1 MIISKTIEADFDQM
15 IEVWES
21 SVRATHGFLAEE
33 DIVKLRGLIRNEVFY
48 INSIEIYVLKD
59 LDKVIGFVGTS
70 DVTIQMLFISPNYFG
85 KTVGRIL
92 LKYALENKK
101 CTKVEVNEQNPRAL
115 RFYQKHGFQIKARL
129 ELDHQGNPFPIFFM
143 EL

>member
-1 MIISKTIEADFDQM
+1 MIILKAIEADFDQM

-33 DIVKLRGLIRNEVFY
+33 DIVKLRSLIRNEVFY

-115 RFYQKHGFQIKARL
+115 KFYQKHGFQIKARS
-129 ELDHQGNPFPIFFM
+129 ELDHQGNPFPILFM

>member
-1 MIISKTIEADFDQM
+1 MIISKAIEADFDQM

-33 DIVKLRGLIRNEVFY
+33 DIVKLRSLIRNEVFY

-115 RFYQKHGFQIKARL
+115 RFYQKHGFQIKASS
-129 ELDHQGNPFPIFFM
+129 ELDHQGNPFPILFM

>member
-1 MIISKTIEADFDQM
+1 MIISKAIEADFDQM

-21 SVRATHGFLAEE
+21 PVRATHGFLAEE
-33 DIVKLRGLIRNEVFY
+33 DIVKLRSLIRNEVFY

-101 CTKVEVNEQNPRAL
+101 CTKVEVNEQNSRAL
-115 RFYQKHGFQIKARL
+115 RFYQKHGFQIKAHS
-129 ELDHQGNPFPIFFM
+129 ELDHQGNPFPILFM

>member
-1 MIISKTIEADFDQM
+1 MIISKAIEADFDQM

-115 RFYQKHGFQIKARL
+115 RFYQKHGFQIKARS
-129 ELDHQGNPFPIFFM
+129 ELDHQGNPFPILFM

>member
-1 MIISKTIEADFDQM
+1 MISKAIEADFDQM

-115 RFYQKHGFQIKARL
+115 RFYQKHGFQIKARS
-129 ELDHQGNPFPIFFM
+129 ELDHQGNPFPILFM

>member
-1 MIISKTIEADFDQM
+1 MIISKAIEADFDQM

-101 CTKVEVNEQNPRAL
+101 CTKVEVNEQNPGAL
-115 RFYQKHGFQIKARL
+115 RFYQKHGFQIKARS
-129 ELDHQGNPFPIFFM
+129 ELDHQGNPFPILFM